1 MSINTTVKVGFD
13 GTAVK
18 TGLKSI
24 GGMFGKFSK
33 EVGIGAAR
41 KIGEIGTDILGSLVQ
56 QFADVPGMFMN
67 YTGDL
72 VDLSTKTGESIEK
85 LQLLQEAFRLAG
97 IESVDTGKTIYTL
110 HKAIADA
117 KDEAASGTKG
127 PILEVFD
134 KLGIAVSDIMNLK
147 PVDQIEAIFNAL
159 NDPITA
165 PYIEQILQ
173 TLFGKSGQGL
183 LQAFRD
189 NFPSTMEQ
197 AGKNLGEFGKMTT
210 EQAKGFEHLG
220 DVIGMMD
227 LVKMKLFRNLLL
239 GIFGADIG
247 ETAAVQLEKIFDEIG
262 KSGESLQKFGESVKT
277 LFGHYGDIG
286 FEASIKEIWTWLTNK
301 IDELG
306 SALGESIAS
315 GLTKFF
321 EGTALGQLMSK
332 AQKESGL
339 IEPID
344 PKLLKYVSPRS
355 TGDDLMSMFKSTTS
369 ANNPKTNFTS
379 DIVKPLIDSLNVQQS
394 TLKIMEQIYREEGGA
409 AFQ

>member
-1 MSINTTVKVGFD
+1 MSIDTTVKVGFD
-13 GTAVK
+13 GSAVK
-18 TGLKSI
+18 GGLKNI

-41 KIGEIGTDILGSLVQ
+41 KVGEIGTDILGSLVQ
-56 QFADVPGMFMN
+56 QFAAVPGMFMN

-72 VDLSTKTGESIEK
+72 VDLSNATGESIEK
-85 LQLLQEAFRLAG
+85 LQLLQRAFGIAG
-97 IESVDTGKTIYTL
+97 VESIDTSKTIYTL

-117 KDEAASGTKG
+117 RDEAASGTKG

-147 PVDQIEAIFNAL
+147 PVEQIEAIFNAL
-159 NDPITA
+159 NDPVTA

-173 TLFGKSGQGL
+173 TLFGRSGVRL
-183 LQAFRD
+183 IQAFRD
-189 NFPSTMEQ
+189 DFAGTMKR
-197 AGKNLGEFGKMTT
+197 AGEDLGEMGKMTI

-227 LVKMKLFRNLLL
+227 LVKMKLFRNLLV

-247 ETAAVQLEKIFDEIG
+247 ETAAVQLQKIFDEIG
-262 KSGESLQKFGESVKT
+262 KAGESLEKFGKSVKE
-277 LFGHYGDIG
+277 LFTHYGDIG

-306 SALGESIAS
+306 SALGESIAN

-344 PKLLKYVSPRS
+344 PKLLKYVLPRS

>member
-1 MSINTTVKVGFD
+1 MSIDTTIKVGFD
-13 GTAVK
+13 GSAVK
-18 TGLKSI
+18 GGLKNI

-41 KIGEIGTDILGSLVQ
+41 KVGEIGTDILGSLVQ
-56 QFADVPGMFMN
+56 QFATVPGMFMN

-85 LQLLQEAFRLAG
+85 LQSLQEAFRLAG
-97 IESVDTGKTIYTL
+97 IESVDAGKTIYTL
-110 HKAIADA
+110 QKSIADA

-165 PYIEQILQ
+165 PHIEQILQ
-173 TLFGKSGQGL
+173 TLFGKSGQRL

-189 NFPSTMEQ
+189 NFPATMEQ
-197 AGKNLGEFGKMTT
+197 AGKNLGEFGKMTDK
-210 EQAKGFEHLG
+210 QAKGFEHLG
-220 DVIGMMD
+220 DVIGMFD
-227 LVKMKLFRNLLL
+227 LVKMKLFRNLLV

-247 ETAAVQLEKIFDEIG
+247 ETAAVQLQKTFDEIG
-262 KSGESLQKFGESVKT
+262 KAGELLQKFGESVKE
-277 LFGHYGDIG
+277 LFTHYGDIG
-286 FEASIKEIWTWLTNK
+286 FVASIKEIWTWLTNK

-306 SALGESIAS
+306 NALGESIAS
-315 GLTKFF
+315 GLTEFF
-321 EGTALGQLMSK
+321 EGTALGELMRK
-332 AQKESGL
+332 AKKENDL
-339 IEPID
+339 IEPMN
-344 PKLLKYVSPRS
+344 PKLFRYVPPRT
-355 TGDDLMSMFKSTTS
+355 TGDDLMSMFKSAPS

>member
-1 MSINTTVKVGFD
+1 MSIDTTVKVGFD
-13 GTAVK
+13 GSAVK
-18 TGLKSI
+18 GGLKNI

-41 KIGEIGTDILGSLVQ
+41 KVGEIGTNILGSLVQ
-56 QFADVPGMFMN
+56 QFAAVPGMFMN

-72 VDLSTKTGESIEK
+72 VDLSNATGESIEK
-85 LQLLQEAFRLAG
+85 LQLLQRAFGIAG
-97 IESVDTGKTIYTL
+97 VESIDTSKTIYTL

-117 KDEAASGTKG
+117 RDEAESGTKG

-147 PVDQIEAIFNAL
+147 PVEQIEAIFNAL

-173 TLFGKSGQGL
+173 TLFGKSGQRL

-189 NFPSTMEQ
+189 NFPATMEQ
-197 AGKNLGEFGKMTT
+197 ARVDLGGLGKMTA

-227 LVKMKLFRNLLL
+227 LVKMKLFRNLLV

-247 ETAAVQLEKIFDEIG
+247 ETAAVQLQKIFDEIG
-262 KSGESLQKFGESVKT
+262 KAGESLEKFGKSVKE
-277 LFGHYGDIG
+277 LFTHYGDIG
-286 FEASIKEIWTWLTNK
+286 FEASIKEIWTWLVK
-301 IDELG
+301 SVESLG
-306 SALGESIAS
+306 NMIGTAIAN

-321 EGTALGQLMSK
+321 EGTALGKLMEK
-332 AQKESGL
+332 ANAL
-339 IEPID
+339 NTPNAIEGFR
-344 PKLLKYVSPRS
+344 YVPPRS

>member
-1 MSINTTVKVGFD
+1 
-13 GTAVK
+13 
-18 TGLKSI
+18 
-24 GGMFGKFSK
+24 
-33 EVGIGAAR
+33 
-41 KIGEIGTDILGSLVQ
+41 
-56 QFADVPGMFMN
+56 
-67 YTGDL
+67 
-72 VDLSTKTGESIEK
+72 
-85 LQLLQEAFRLAG
+85 
-97 IESVDTGKTIYTL
+97 
-110 HKAIADA
+110 
-117 KDEAASGTKG
+117 
-127 PILEVFD
+127 
-134 KLGIAVSDIMNLK
+134 
-147 PVDQIEAIFNAL
+147 
-159 NDPITA
+159 
-165 PYIEQILQ
+165 
-173 TLFGKSGQGL
+173 
-183 LQAFRD
+183 
-189 NFPSTMEQ
+189 
-197 AGKNLGEFGKMTT
+197 
-210 EQAKGFEHLG
+210 
-220 DVIGMMD
+220 MMD
-227 LVKMKLFRNLLL
+227 LVKMKLFRNLLV

-247 ETAAVQLEKIFDEIG
+247 ETAAVQLQKIFDEIG
-262 KSGESLQKFGESVKT
+262 KSGESLQKFGESVKK

-339 IEPID
+339 VEPID

>member
-1 MSINTTVKVGFD
+1 MSIDTTVKVGFD

-18 TGLKSI
+18 SGLKNI
-24 GGMFGKFSK
+24 GGMFGNFSK

-41 KIGEIGTDILGSLVQ
+41 KVGEIGTDILGSLIQ
-56 QFADVPGMFMN
+56 QFATVPGMFMD

-72 VDLSTKTGESIEK
+72 VDLSTKTGESIEN

-97 IESVDTGKTIYTL
+97 VESVDTGKTIFTL
-110 HKAIADA
+110 QKAIADA
-117 KDEAASGTKG
+117 RDEAAKGTKG

-159 NDPITA
+159 NDPITT
-165 PYIEQILQ
+165 PFIEQILQ
-173 TLFGKSGQGL
+173 TLFGKSGHKL

-189 NFPSTMEQ
+189 NFQATIKQ
-197 AGKNLGEFGKMTT
+197 AGANLSEFGKMTDK
-210 EQAKGFEHLG
+210 EAKGFEHLG
-220 DVIGMMD
+220 DVIGMID

-239 GIFGADIG
+239 GIFGTDIG
-247 ETAAVQLEKIFDEIG
+247 ETAAVQLQKIFDEIG
-262 KSGESLQKFGESVKT
+262 KAGESLQKFGKSVKE
-277 LFGHYGDIG
+277 LFTHYGEIG
-286 FEASIKEIWTWLTNK
+286 FVASIKEIWTWLTNK

-306 SALGESIAS
+306 EVLGKSIAS
-315 GLTKFF
+315 GLSKFF
-321 EGTALGQLMSK
+321 EGTPLGQLMSK
-332 AQKESGL
+332 PQKEYTMRYIPSPNGR
-339 IEPID
+339 
-344 PKLLKYVSPRS
+344 YVPPRS
-355 TGDDLMSMFKSTTS
+355 YGDDLMSIYKTAQS

-379 DIVKPLIDSLNVQQS
+379 DIVKPLIESLNVQQS

>member
-1 MSINTTVKVGFD
+1 MSIDTTVKVGFD
-13 GTAVK
+13 GSAVK
-18 TGLKSI
+18 GGLKNI

-41 KIGEIGTDILGSLVQ
+41 KVGEIGTDILGSLVQ
-56 QFADVPGMFMN
+56 QLATVPGMFMD

-72 VDLSTKTGESIEK
+72 VDLSNATTESIEK
-85 LQLLQEAFRLAG
+85 LQLLKRAFGIAG
-97 IESVDTGKTIYTL
+97 VESIDTSKTIYTL

-117 KDEAASGTKG
+117 RDEAESGTKG

-147 PVDQIEAIFNAL
+147 PVEQIEAIFNAL
-159 NDPITA
+159 NDPVTA

-173 TLFGKSGQGL
+173 TLFGKSGQRL

-189 NFPSTMEQ
+189 NFPATMEQ
-197 AGKNLGEFGKMTT
+197 ARVDLGGLGKMTA

-227 LVKMKLFRNLLL
+227 LVKMKLFRNLLV

-247 ETAAVQLEKIFDEIG
+247 ETAAVQLQKIFDEIG
-262 KSGESLQKFGESVKT
+262 KAGESLEKFGKSVKE
-277 LFGHYGDIG
+277 LFSHYGDIG
-286 FEASIKEIWTWLTNK
+286 FEASIKEIWTWLVK
-301 IDELG
+301 SVESLG
-306 SALGESIAS
+306 NMIGTAIAN

-321 EGTALGQLMSK
+321 EGTALGKLMEK
-332 AQKESGL
+332 ANAL
-339 IEPID
+339 NTPNAIEGFR
-344 PKLLKYVSPRS
+344 YVPPRS

-379 DIVKPLIDSLNVQQS
+379 DIVKPLIESLNVQQS